1 MKPHPDLTPK
11 PNYAS
16 HAILGDP
23 TVDFHTYVERLT
35 GKSCFDEASYN
46 ALFEDVDPDKYVQ
59 LLIAHINL
67 KWINVIKQLRA
78 MFGMGL
84 KEAKIFMDSIRDKSD
99 IVNLELARMQQEYPE
114 LFI

>member
-1 MKPHPDLTPK
+1 MKPHPGLTPK

-16 HAILGDP
+16 NATLGDP
-23 TVDFHTYVERLT
+23 TVNFHTYVERLT
-35 GKSCFDEASYN
+35 DKPCFNEASYN

-59 LLIAHINL
+59 LLVAYTNL

-114 LFI
+114 FFI

>member
-11 PNYAS
+11 PNYAG
-16 HAILGDP
+16 HAILEDL
-23 TVDFHTYVERLT
+23 TIDFHTYVERLT

-59 LLIAHINL
+59 LLVAHTNL
-67 KWINVIKQLRA
+67 KWINVIKHLRA

-84 KEAKIFMDSIRDKSD
+84 KEAKIFMGSIKNKSD
-99 IVNLELARMQQEYPE
+99 IVNLELAIMQQEYPE

>member
-11 PNYAS
+11 PNYVS
-16 HAILGDP
+16 YVILGDP
-23 TVDFHTYVERLT
+23 TVNFHTYIERLT

-59 LLIAHINL
+59 LLVAHINL
-67 KWINVIKQLRA
+67 KWINVIKHLRA
-78 MFGMGL
+78 MFSMGL
-84 KEAKIFMDSIRDKSD
+84 KEAKIFMDYIKNKSD

>member
-11 PNYAS
+11 PNYVRC
-16 HAILGDP
+16 AILGDP

-59 LLIAHINL
+59 LLVAHISL
-67 KWINVIKQLRA
+67 KWINVIKQLRT

-84 KEAKIFMDSIRDKSD
+84 KEAKLFMDSIKDKSD
-99 IVNLELARMQQEYPE
+99 IVNLELTRMQQEYPE
-114 LFI
+114 FFI